1 VKQNAGEKQYR
12 VFCRCRF
19 QCDRSIS

>member
-1 VKQNAGEKQYR
+1 VKQNAGEKEYR

-19 QCDRSIS
+19 QCGRSIS

>member
-19 QCDRSIS
+19 QCGRSIS

>member
-19 QCDRSIS
+19 QCGRRIS